1 MVGKE
6 WKILNTIKDKASL
19 MKATV
24 STKRALSK
32 INKAVIRATAR
43 TSSSPP
49 PEYRVATILNLG
61 CETRA
66 VARACVDS
74 IMDRLHSTGTGNP
87 YVALKCLI
95 VIHHVIIKGSFVLRD
110 QLYFLAGGQ
119 KSLKLTGGFL
129 RPPKGNVETL
139 ELLQWVRWYANI
151 LEHNLITSRMLRNQ
165 KGRNGLT
172 RSESFVASD
181 LLREIESLVS
191 MVEGICAAP
200 ESLHYQRID
209 LVHELMLLVSEDYRS
224 TQRQIML
231 RLKEFGDS
239 ESMMDVLS
247 SSHSSELI
255 SCLERLEA
263 CLPRLTEMFAN
274 RKRNDEFWELIS
286 QMRIKLEIMEER
298 REEKQKMVL
307 WKEGL
312 TRQDGRVMG
321 TSRVLRVCTSQ
332 RLVVGVD
339 KVQFS
344 GSTPLL
350 A

>member
-24 STKRALSK
+24 STKRAISK
-32 INKAVIRATAR
+32 INKAVIRATNR

-61 CETRA
+61 RETSV
-66 VARACVDS
+66 VARACVEA
-74 IMDRLHSTGTGNP
+74 IMDRLHTTGTGNP

-95 VIHHVIIKGSFVLRD
+95 VIHHVIIRGSFVLRD
-110 QLYFLAGGQ
+110 QLYFIGGGR

-129 RPPKGNVETL
+129 RPPKGNVETWD
-139 ELLQWVRWYANI
+139 LLQWVRWYANI
-151 LEHNLITSRMLRNQ
+151 LEHNLIISMVLRNQ
-165 KGRNGLT
+165 KGRNGMTL
-172 RSESFVASD
+172 SESSSMESD
-181 LLREIESLVS
+181 LLREIDSLVS

-224 TQRQIML
+224 TQRQIMW

-239 ESMMDVLS
+239 ERMMDGLS
-247 SSHSSELI
+247 SDKSSELL
-255 SCLERLEA
+255 SCLERLEL
-263 CLPRLTEMFAN
+263 CVPRLIEMFAN

-286 QMRIKLEIMEER
+286 QMKIKLEIMNEM
-298 REEKQKMVL
+298 REKLKLVL
-307 WKEGL
+307 WKDGL
-312 TRQDGRVMG
+312 TRQDGRVELG
-321 TSRVLRVCTSQ
+321 TSRVLRV
-332 RLVVGVD
+332 LY
-339 KVQFS
+339 
-344 GSTPLL
+344 
-350 A
+350 